1 MSTTSSSFGFSNV
14 FATSRNLRVEDFLV
28 KDKYVERRDAINTAL
43 RRYDMAVKFGDWKPV
58 VKKAADKVAAP
69 VIKKENLVEGQHTFN
84 LGKVVCG
91 EAQPL
96 HKVWADLTRM
106 GIMPKPEVVKIHKRG
121 TGGGEASRYVKGAK
135 ASEFVIWGKGTS
147 KKAVNR
153 RATLYVENRRERLS
167 ANKTHKN
174 GIGVGYVGNHAVPA
188 YKAENNIAAM
198 CAGDSITFKYIEPWM
213 TAQYTHTVWDSLRND
228 IVSRHRKAHKAIRR
242 AANRAAFTL
251 EAVYNLFGYKAS
263 LTVGKQAVVKTR
275 QEFKSVGA
283 AAYEAPV
290 TQQNKVK
297 QKGIQ
302 HGGEMQAL
310 YDYLVKQTIKAG
322 AEYSGF
328 IRVVDKPMT
337 GPLVVALCFIEET
350 ASGKVISNL
359 MPLSNVTCIQKKD
372 DYMTREYTPGMS
384 WCRGLGFSGSQ
395 AKEDTNARLS
405 EFTANAIRV
414 ADMWRWR
421 KQLNDGYEY
430 ATEEFAS
437 AVWNSHYL
445 TYYKDGQVIDISQC
459 DKHLVLNLPGS
470 QQAGEGAP
478 SSDITTP
485 RVFCKDALYTGQEEM
500 DWDMEGFMSENPGFL
515 VDIESPLNN
524 LMAKNEGF
532 YYKGQKT
539 GVHMALVIAEVN
551 VVNGQH
557 NIQLWQQNGQA
568 DEFGHVKANAGQAR
582 LFCDNMTFFYLPDD
596 TWMNLFTAAPA
607 GNYNQLQTQNWI
619 AYPGPDCDTSKV
631 RLMSLNGKLKKAAGN
646 IYSTYL
652 KECSPPL
659 GDLTMSITP
668 VVTAMSAATVTKAEA
683 MTHPVAKETP
693 TAPLEL
699 NTSNVAKELNTLYA
713 AKAAALRGEPV
724 KSIDWK
730 AVIDHKMAFVKQLG
744 ANVDAAKFGTKY
756 QKAAIAVAVVAGS
769 MTRICNGRVLCKGFD
784 WQREHLETLVN
795 VASHIG
801 GSAYV
806 ETAQDGIFYP
816 FKEYFQVKD
825 CAGGF
830 ELWVDREPMF
840 RFVDRLVL
848 DINRDRVFH
857 HTIELGYLNPAEKKI
872 TFKAADSF
880 SNFMHFFISGVM
892 PLMAGYFNTDKLP
905 ANFKANIIKLMD
917 SMPSIAMSKD
927 KWQEANGASQLLI
940 SETWR
945 PMIASKVEWM
955 DKAAGA
961 PFKLGRGAADLINIH
976 HGFDQFNVYIE
987 NDKEVKAG
995 LKDMNTE
1002 ALEGIVKT
1010 LYLESHFTKAV
1021 YLPFGAV
1028 NVQLVKQH
1036 CPTIYAAAKAM
1047 LDGKVTSVNTAL
1059 IIVLTLKDTKA
1070 LKRITLWMAQS
1081 IMPANGVGMGFTI
1094 RGQKV
1099 RGFGSA
1105 VTMCLAPSFAAPPGQ
1120 NYWVSD
1126 KPLPT
1131 GYNPHTETN
1140 YKLTDYVMG
1149 PDGHPFDFSV
1159 STVEGMANMK
1169 WDLVNDGGYTYLQVP
1184 EGQLVFLDSNQ
1195 PLMFTVNDTSSN
1207 FEAGDVRHMDDND
1220 GWLQWIRFKEEQ
1232 SVSKNAEDKNL
1243 VIDYKFISVEGT
1255 PKIRSFSKAQ
1265 IIKCGADML
1274 FNELNPSMVGKPVDM
1289 IATQD
1294 ASKLDVTYGML
1305 MLASNTVNYNV
1316 RNGSQSPKIARML
1329 NLIVQINNTV
1339 GAPTDLND
1347 PVLVIDE
1354 TLLTMMPAVYKPLLD
1369 YFEQQFVHPEGVWFN
1384 WDRAAAQTKIN
1395 WIYYSNVVAAG
1406 NMGWVKVDNAE
1417 FPELAATLKA
1427 HEDLIIYREE
1437 GELTYKTNVLAFIKR
1452 KNSSTPH
1459 RYKQRTYVLVGDAD
1473 CPLVNVE
1480 LYESSTVQEAV
1491 SNSQAHLPTIVALSQ
1506 AIANPELAMEVQ
1518 REILEGG
1525 RPGML
1530 NFAALAYA
1538 DCNAMVKDMD
1548 TITVHN
1554 VNGSL
1559 VIMPEDRA
1567 KLEERLT
1574 RYNIP
1579 TCAYTE
1585 RGTGYFKQ
1593 ICRAFADLGISLP
1606 KSSWV
1611 DNSIGGDFDD
1621 GWDCWDGDDSGSWD
1635 EEATHVAAV
1644 NTETNY
1650 LLWLPALYSFSK
1662 QTSGNEG
1669 NQDFVSIFFKEILK
1683 PLLRG
1688 EAIEAKTSQRCY
1700 YTMRSLINSEDMVK
1714 LPGGKKNVTAKRVAL
1729 GDIFPGEVH
1738 VLESNRAKSPYQKAR
1753 RAGFPV
1759 KDAKTKSVFGYASRE
1774 PIATSYVFQ
1783 LVIRRNETVIEN
1795 GVETVK
1801 QFIYRPDGNGGTIRT
1816 KAFYILTDTQI
1827 GCDVFMPTAY
1837 DRGDFDGD
1845 GGYLTYIANQ
1855 DVCKN
1860 VWDDGVKILN
1870 KDLEHSLFDAKTKSY
1885 FPDHYAIK
1893 PYAKAMKIAGSGIL
1907 TSIESSVLDIDK
1919 HIAQAKAALH
1929 VQHGAVGIAYAVYII
1944 GMIVTNL
1951 CAFYAKKG
1959 YTTSGVLKAL
1969 TFKEAFDLV
1978 GLVCNMYEVMLGG
1991 YDKGPDAYRTEI
2003 LDIITTKVFN
2013 AVAYETPVTPA
2024 QVLYN
2029 QTVEQNLATVKT
2041 VMEML
2046 ETKTS
2051 SSDKVAAI
2059 IDLTASYYSLGKS
2072 YVKPA
2077 CVDPLGDTDTV
2088 ALASF
2093 IFELGRGRFIGFK
2106 GVGRPD
2112 LCASTDKKV
2121 AAKARAQQQC
2131 AETAF
2136 TLSRWSS
2143 ETEGYKW
2150 HNENII
2156 YYVLKLVD
2164 ETLGNVITKT
2174 PQEIKSIRWAD
2185 SDCQLLVDAC
2195 DDAIDV
2201 DSTDVDDTEEDNGG
2215 SPITPSDNDGDDGGT
2230 AAEVET
2236 IETEEV
2242 MTQETITADSTQ
2254 ESAEPTGATAEIVFY
2269 QADLVKQL
2277 NNSDGY
2283 IVEWLLD
2290 GTTYYSYISD
2300 VESSG
2305 YWSTD
2310 DYHPSSTNDL
2320 GVVPCFALNEADF
2333 PKDILEGAKE
2343 GWYRLYV
2350 GGYKVVDLAQEQ
2362 AAKSTTQSSTLTFAD
2377 EKDDEDDE
2385 VVMVGGGG
2393 TTQSAPPQPAME
2405 VTNETV
2411 TLLEQLR
2418 SVYGGEISLN
2428 QLLLMVNG
2436 NQQHKDNKQDEVLEK
2451 TVPMKEEIKQIVIEA
2466 PAPAAEEKMVSQQY
2480 YTGVGSRETPAEVL
2494 QVMHDLAVKMNE
2506 IGLTLRSG
2514 HAKGADQ
2521 AFESRANAFDVYL
2534 PKNGFLGRYAGTNGS
2549 KRYVDAQQIPN
2560 YVQAKQILKE
2570 TLDPNHFS
2578 RLNGFS
2584 LQAHTRNVYQVL
2596 GDDLNTPSE
2605 VLYCWTEKGA
2615 EVGGTATAIKLAKRY
2630 GVKVV
2635 NLGDPKTLARVKAQ
2649 LAPKTDTVEA
2659 TAIVQTV
2666 AAIAAPGEGS
2676 VVKSEANNITEPEP
2690 IAPTVATA
2698 QPITAPSAPVTTT
2711 TTQTAPT
2718 AQPTQQAPKPHA
2730 ISEAK
2735 LSKITALIEQ
2745 LTDEQ
2750 KVAFASIC
2758 NDQRN
2763 AFLTGK
2769 GGAGKS
2775 FLVDILR
2782 KCYDLAGFPYII
2794 VGSTG
2799 TSVVNVDG
2807 HNTFNGMFGLGMG
2820 FEDNEDKKSI
2830 TRTEE
2835 QWSKLAND
2843 CRNGKYFKKQLPH
2856 LKDKMTKTGR
2866 PLLVILDEV
2875 SQSDSLLLSA
2885 VECALTDKMNV
2896 KHQWLLVGDPMQ
2908 FEPVKGNHFFKDVEV
2923 IAADGSKV
2931 TKQSIFNKPE
2941 LNFTGFNLKDN
2952 MRAKGDKVWSEA
2964 LDVIRMHHIQ
2974 DDLPEI
2980 VKQRWEH
2987 SKNNP
2992 APVDALIIAPTNKTV
3007 NRFNKLATQ
3016 KLLASGAHHKEY
3028 VGVID
3033 TKVRVEGLPVDYW
3046 LYDKKSDRHHDDTI
3060 FPPIRKHLTLCKG
3073 MRVMMR
3079 TANLKDKVGDMLVN
3093 NGQTGTVLFLGD
3105 SYVKVKFDNG
3115 VTEDVKRVTLEDPEK
3130 RGSMDQIPL
3139 VPAYAITINK
3149 TQGMTFNAPC
3159 IFHMYS
3165 ENRNGT
3171 ITPIGMD
3178 NAFYVALSRL
3188 TTSENCWFHT
3198 EKSSIDWDTKA
3209 ELTPYE
3215 TLKKSFKTNNESLN
3229 FVYKLK

>member
-1 MSTTSSSFGFSNV
+1 MSTLFVSSAASVNPFSVVTVDDRPHIQFNDGKVLSLYLVRNMLAAMGKTNKAAKEMLHQIEEAAGSGVSKGKANKVSGERIHRVFQTKPHSHTAARGTDRVARQDYLINNPTSKVRRQRRGKKVDVTKVWLGTTTTRKQSKVKAAVQAAGIVADNDLVAARMVVVKGYAVADPYAAKDLAWANRVITNGLNPRQRVSTRKPNYYLTPAADWTPAV
-14 FATSRNLRVEDFLV
+14 YVTETVAVAAKQYVAHAKVVYDWDTAMAVED
-28 KDKYVERRDAINTAL
+28 ERRAN
-43 RRYDMAVKFGDWKPV
+43 
-58 VKKAADKVAAP
+58 
-69 VIKKENLVEGQHTFN
+69 
-84 LGKVVCG
+84 
-91 EAQPL
+91 
-96 HKVWADLTRM
+96 VWA
-106 GIMPKPEVVKIHKRG
+106 KQ
-121 TGGGEASRYVKGAK
+121 
-135 ASEFVIWGKGTS
+135 
-147 KKAVNR
+147 
-153 RATLYVENRRERLS
+153 
-167 ANKTHKN
+167 
-174 GIGVGYVGNHAVPA
+174 
-188 YKAENNIAAM
+188 
-198 CAGDSITFKYIEPWM
+198 
-213 TAQYTHTVWDSLRND
+213 TA
-228 IVSRHRKAHKAIRR
+228 RR

-251 EAVYNLFGYKAS
+251 ENIYSLFGYKAS
-263 LTVGKQAVVKTR
+263 LTVGKQAVAIERPT
-275 QEFKSVGA
+275 FKSVGA

-290 TQQNKVK
+290 SQQNKVK
-297 QKGIQ
+297 QTGLKQ
-302 HGGEMQAL
+302 GGEMQAL
-310 YDYLVKQTIKAG
+310 YNHLVEQTIKAG

-337 GPLVVALCFIEET
+337 GPLLVALCFIEET
-350 ASGKVISNL
+350 ASGKVVSNL
-359 MPLSNVTCIQKKD
+359 MPLSNVTCIQGKD
-372 DYMTREYTPGMS
+372 EYMTREYTPGMS

-421 KQLNDGYEY
+421 KHITEGYDY

-437 AVWNSHYL
+437 AAWNSHYL
-445 TYYKDGQVIDISQC
+445 TYYKDGQIVDISQC

-478 SSDITTP
+478 DSAITTP
-485 RVFCKDALYTGQEEM
+485 RAFCKDILYTGHGEM
-500 DWDMEGFMSENPGFL
+500 CWDMEGFVGENPGFL
-515 VDIESPLNN
+515 ANIEQPLSN
-524 LMAKNEGF
+524 LMSANDGF
-532 YYKGQKT
+532 FYKGQKT
-539 GVHMALVIAEVN
+539 GVHMALVIAELN
-551 VVNGQH
+551 TVNGQH
-557 NIQLWQQNGQA
+557 NIQLWQQNGQV

-607 GNYNQLQTQNWI
+607 SGYSQLQTQNWI

-646 IYSTYL
+646 IYGTYL

-659 GDLTMSITP
+659 GDLTMSTTP

-683 MTHPVAKETP
+683 MAHPVAKETP

-699 NTSNVAKELNTLYA
+699 NTSNVANELNKLYA
-713 AKAAALRGEPV
+713 AKAAALRGKPV
-724 KSIDWK
+724 KSIDRK

-744 ANVDAAKFGTKY
+744 ANVDATKY
-756 QKAAIAVAVVAGS
+756 GTTYQKVAIAAAVAAGN
-769 MTRICNGRVLCKGFD
+769 MTRILDGRVLCKGYD
-784 WQREHLETLVN
+784 WQREHLQTLVDI
-795 VASHIG
+795 ASHIG
-801 GSAYV
+801 GAAKV
-806 ETAQDGIFYP
+806 ETAQEGIFYP

-825 CAGGF
+825 CGGGGF

-857 HTIELGYLNPAEKKI
+857 HTIELGYLNPAEKKV

-892 PLMAGYFNTDKLP
+892 PLMAGYFDRDSLP

-917 SMPSIAMSKD
+917 KMPSISMSKD
-927 KWQEANGASQLLI
+927 QWQEANGASQLLI

-945 PMIASKVEWM
+945 PMIATKVEWM
-955 DKAAGA
+955 DKAAGS
-961 PFKLGRGAADLINIH
+961 PYKLGRGAADLINIH
-976 HGFDQFNVYIE
+976 HNFDQFNVYIE
-987 NDKEVKAG
+987 DKKEVKAG

-1002 ALEGIVKT
+1002 ALGDIVKT

-1047 LDGKVTSVNTAL
+1047 LDGKVTSVETAL

-1105 VTMCLAPSFAAPPGQ
+1105 VTMCLAPSFVAPPGQ

-1131 GYNPHTETN
+1131 GYNFHTETN

-1159 STVEGMANMK
+1159 SGVEGMANMK
-1169 WDLVNDGGYTYLQVP
+1169 WDIVKDGAYTYLQVP
-1184 EGQLVFLDSNQ
+1184 EGQLVFLKSDQ
-1195 PLMFTVNDTSSN
+1195 PLMFTVNDNGPN

-1243 VIDYKFISVEGT
+1243 VIDYKFISVENT

-1265 IIKCGADML
+1265 IIKCGASML
-1274 FNELNPSMVGKPVDM
+1274 FNKLNPSMADKPVDM

-1316 RNGSQSPKIARML
+1316 RENAKAGIQNPTKIQHLL

-1339 GAPTDLND
+1339 GAPTDLAD
-1347 PVLVIDE
+1347 PVMVIDE
-1354 TLLTMMPAVYKPLLD
+1354 VLLTMMPQVYKPLLD
-1369 YFEQQFVHPEGVWFN
+1369 YFEQQFVHPEGVWFS
-1384 WDRAAAQTKIN
+1384 WDHDVTQTKIV
-1395 WIYYSNVVAAG
+1395 WDYYSNVVAAG
-1406 NMGWVKVDNAE
+1406 NKGWVKADNAE
-1417 FPELAATLKA
+1417 FPELVTALKA
-1427 HEDLIIYREE
+1427 HEDLVIYREE

-1452 KNSSTPH
+1452 KHSSTPH
-1459 RYKQRTYVLVGDAD
+1459 RYKQRTYVLVGDAG

-1518 REILEGG
+1518 REILDGG
-1525 RPGML
+1525 RSGML

-1554 VNGSL
+1554 ANGSL
-1559 VIMPEDRA
+1559 VITPEDRA
-1567 KLEERLT
+1567 KLEERLA
-1574 RYNIP
+1574 RYDIP

-1621 GWDCWDGDDSGSWD
+1621 GWDCWDDGDSGNWD
-1635 EEATHVAAV
+1635 DGDAHVAAV

-1650 LLWLPALYSFSK
+1650 LLWMPALYSFSK
-1662 QTSGNEG
+1662 QASGNEG
-1669 NQDFVSIFFKEILK
+1669 NQDFVSILFKEILK
-1683 PLLRG
+1683 PLLRN
-1688 EAIEAKTSQRCY
+1688 ETIEAEVSQRCY
-1700 YTMRSLINSEDMVK
+1700 RTMRSLINSDDMVK
-1714 LPGGKKNVTAKRVAL
+1714 LPSGKKNVTAKRVAL
-1729 GDIFPGEVH
+1729 GDALPGEVH
-1738 VLESNRAKSPYQKAR
+1738 VLESERAKSPYQKAR

-1759 KDAKTKSVFGYASRE
+1759 KTAKREAVFGYASRE

-1783 LVIRRNETVIEN
+1783 LIIRRNETVIDADGKE
-1795 GVETVK
+1795 VVK
-1801 QFIYRPDGNGGTIRT
+1801 QFIYRPDGNDGFNKTE
-1816 KAFYILTDTQI
+1816 AYYILTDTQI

-1855 DVCKN
+1855 GICKN
-1860 VWDDGVKILN
+1860 VWEDGVKILN
-1870 KDLEHSLFDAKTKSY
+1870 KDLEHDLFDAKTKSY
-1885 FPDHYAIK
+1885 FPDHYTIK

-1907 TSIESSVLDIDK
+1907 SSIESSVLDIDK

-2029 QTVEQNLATVKT
+2029 QTVEKNLATVKT
-2041 VMEML
+2041 IMQML

-2051 SSDKVAAI
+2051 SYKEVAAI
-2059 IDLTASYYSLGKS
+2059 IDLTASYYSLGKT

-2093 IFELGRGRFIGFK
+2093 IFELGRGKFIGFK

-2112 LCASTDKKV
+2112 LGASTDKKV

-2136 TLSRWSS
+2136 ALSRWSAA
-2143 ETEGYKW
+2143 TEGYEW

-2164 ETLGNVITKT
+2164 DTLGNVITKT

-2195 DDAIDV
+2195 GDAVDV
-2201 DSTDVDDTEEDNGG
+2201 DSTEDDNDGG
-2215 SPITPSDNDGDDGGT
+2215 SPVTPSDNDGDDDGGGGGGAT
-2230 AAEVET
+2230 AEVET

-2242 MTQETITADSTQ
+2242 MSQETITADSAQ
-2254 ESAEPTGATAEIVFY
+2254 GSAEPIGAIE
-2269 QADLVKQL
+2269 
-2277 NNSDGY
+2277 
-2283 IVEWLLD
+2283 
-2290 GTTYYSYISD
+2290 
-2300 VESSG
+2300 
-2305 YWSTD
+2305 
-2310 DYHPSSTNDL
+2310 
-2320 GVVPCFALNEADF
+2320 
-2333 PKDILEGAKE
+2333 
-2343 GWYRLYV
+2343 
-2350 GGYKVVDLAQEQ
+2350 EQ
-2362 AAKSTTQSSTLTFAD
+2362 ATECTIQFSTLTFA
-2377 EKDDEDDE
+2377 EDDEDDE
-2385 VVMVGGGG
+2385 VVIAGD
-2393 TTQSAPPQPAME
+2393 TTEPAPPQHTTEAVE
-2405 VTNETV
+2405 VTV
-2411 TLLEQLR
+2411 DDLTLLQKLR
-2418 SVYGGEISLN
+2418 SVYGGDISLN

-2436 NQQHKDNKQDEVLEK
+2436 NQQHKDNKQDDVLEE
-2451 TVPMKEEIKQIVIEA
+2451 TVPVKEEIKQIVIEA
-2466 PAPAAEEKMVSQQY
+2466 PAPAA
-2480 YTGVGSRETPAEVL
+2480 
-2494 QVMHDLAVKMNE
+2494 
-2506 IGLTLRSG
+2506 
-2514 HAKGADQ
+2514 
-2521 AFESRANAFDVYL
+2521 
-2534 PKNGFLGRYAGTNGS
+2534 
-2549 KRYVDAQQIPN
+2549 
-2560 YVQAKQILKE
+2560 
-2570 TLDPNHFS
+2570 
-2578 RLNGFS
+2578 
-2584 LQAHTRNVYQVL
+2584 
-2596 GDDLNTPSE
+2596 
-2605 VLYCWTEKGA
+2605 
-2615 EVGGTATAIKLAKRY
+2615 
-2630 GVKVV
+2630 
-2635 NLGDPKTLARVKAQ
+2635 
-2649 LAPKTDTVEA
+2649 
-2659 TAIVQTV
+2659 VQTV
-2666 AAIAAPGEGS
+2666 TAIAAPGEGS
-2676 VVKSEANNITEPEP
+2676 VVKSEANNIVEPEP
-2690 IAPTVATA
+2690 ILDWDIQNSVVFSTQTATHKTLSNLLGAPCIYNGVTYQSAEGAYQAAKELNTSPETAARFAAYDGFTAKKQGYSVKLRSDWDAVKNDIMKEVLVGKFSYEPAKTELLATGNQDLVHSSPWEAKDGKAAYWGVDNNGYGYNWMGVLLMKVRSKLQQSSTPAVATT
-2698 QPITAPSAPVTTT
+2698 QPMTAPSASTNSGQEVERLDIPANKIGGVG
-2711 TTQTAPT
+2711 
-2718 AQPTQQAPKPHA
+2718 QQPKPYV

-2735 LSKITALIEQ
+2735 LAKITALIEQ

-2775 FLVDILR
+2775 FLVDVLR

-2799 TSVVNVDG
+2799 TSVVNIAGD
-2807 HNTFNGMFGLGMG
+2807 NTFNGMFGLGMG
-2820 FEDNEDKKSI
+2820 FKDNEDKKSI

-2835 QWSKLAND
+2835 QWSKLVND
-2843 CRNGKYFKKQLPH
+2843 CRNGKYFKKRLPH
-2856 LKDKMTKTGR
+2856 LKDKVTKTGR
-2866 PLLVILDEV
+2866 PMLIIVDEV

-2885 VECALTDKMNV
+2885 VEYALTEKMNV
-2896 KHQWLLVGDPMQ
+2896 DHRWLLVGDVMQ

-2931 TKQSIFNKPE
+2931 IKQSVFNKPE
-2941 LNFTGFNLKDN
+2941 LNFIGFNLKDN

-2964 LDVIRMHHIQ
+2964 LDVIRMHLIQ

-2992 APVDALIIAPTNKTV
+2992 APADALIIAPTNKTV

-3033 TKVRVEGLPVDYW
+3033 TKIHVDNKPSDYW
-3046 LYDKKSDRHHDDTI
+3046 LYDKPSDRQHDDTI

-3105 SYVKVKFDNG
+3105 NYVKVKFDNG
-3115 VTEDVKRVTLEDPEK
+3115 ITQDIKRITLEDPEK
-3130 RGSMDQIPL
+3130 RGSMEQIPL

-3159 IFHMYS
+3159 VFHMYS

-3171 ITPIGMD
+3171 VTPVGVD

-3198 EKSSIDWDTKA
+3198 EKTSIDYGTKA

-3215 TLKKSFKTNNESLN
+3215 TLKKSFKTNNESLD